1 MSYLQLNAICNC
13 RHKISKQPTICA
25 PCCVVNRK
33 RTAAKT
39 PAKAK
44 KGAHV
49 GQYSVGS
56 ILFAAPTKPAVRKRH
71 TDCGWWKIQS
81 HVTAVLAPA

>member
-1 MSYLQLNAICNC
+1 MPSVIVVIKLA
-13 RHKISKQPTICA
+13 SQPTICA
-25 PCCVVNRK
+25 PCCVVNHK

-39 PAKAK
+39 PAKPK

-56 ILFAAPTKPAVRKRH
+56 ILFAAPTKRAVRKWH

-81 HVTAVLAPA
+81 HVTAVLGPA